1 VVAIPIVRTDLV
13 QTLVA
18 SGHIETPFRVSI
30 GSQITGVVTRI
41 PVTEGQAVRQGDT
54 LLLLDATEARALDV
68 QANGQLAQAAARMR
82 QLRELSLPSAVQ
94 ALAEAKAT
102 LLSMQQAVDRNLA
115 VAGFDTPA
123 SRDAA
128 QANVDVARTHV
139 RTAELQVATNGVGGS
154 DYRVAE
160 TQFSQARANLDAA
173 RSRTGY
179 RVVTAPRAGV
189 LISRDVEVGDVVQPG
204 KELML
209 LSPAGD
215 VDIVVQIDE
224 RNLGLI
230 AVGQSALASADA
242 YAKQSFPATVV
253 FINPAV
259 DVLRASVEVKLR
271 VPAPPTYLR
280 QDMTMS
286 VDIEAKRHAQT
297 LVVETSDV
305 HDAATSHPWLMLA
318 RSGRARRQAVTLGIV
333 SGGSAEILSGASAGD
348 LVVPASASAAT
359 DGHRIRVSVRP
370 PPAVA
375 VP

>member
-1 VVAIPIVRTDLV
+1 
-13 QTLVA
+13 
-18 SGHIETPFRVSI
+18 
-30 GSQITGVVTRI
+30 
-41 PVTEGQAVRQGDT
+41 
-54 LLLLDATEARALDV
+54 
-68 QANGQLAQAAARMR
+68 M
-82 QLRELSLPSAVQ
+82 AVQ
-94 ALAEAKAT
+94 SLAESKAT
-102 LLSMQQAVDRNLA
+102 LLSMQQSFDRNLA

-128 QANVDVARTHV
+128 QANLDVARTHV
-139 RTAELQVATNGVGGS
+139 RTAELQVATNSVGGS

-160 TQFSQARANLDAA
+160 TQFTQARANLDAA

-189 LISRDVEVGDVVQPG
+189 LISRGVEVGDVVQPG

-230 AVGQSALASADA
+230 AVGQPALASADA
-242 YAKQSFPATVV
+242 FAKQSFPATVY

-259 DVLRASVEVKLR
+259 DILRASVEVKLR

-286 VDIEAKRHAQT
+286 VDIEAKRHPQT
-297 LVVETSDV
+297 LVVASADV
-305 HDAATSHPWLMLA
+305 HDATTTHPWLMLA
-318 RSGRARRQAVTLGIV
+318 SNGHARRQAVTLGILS
-333 SGGSAEILSGASAGD
+333 SGKAEILSGASAGD
-348 LVVPASASAAT
+348 LVVPASAASAT
-359 DGHRIRVSVRP
+359 DGHRIRVSARAP
-370 PPAVA
+370 SAAP
-375 VP
+375 